1 MGTIS
6 LGARLPG
13 RRRARARLAKARE
26 LRKSA
31 ESIAA
36 EAHAVYLAQAGVSE
50 QLRDEVRRNHF
61 ADLFEFGIPTKEA
74 RE

>member
-1 MGTIS
+1 MTVLTRFPS
-6 LGARLPG
+6 
-13 RRRARARLAKARE
+13 RRRAEARLDRARA
-26 LRKSA
+26 LRVNA

-36 EAHAVYLAQAGVSE
+36 EAHAVYLAQAGVSD